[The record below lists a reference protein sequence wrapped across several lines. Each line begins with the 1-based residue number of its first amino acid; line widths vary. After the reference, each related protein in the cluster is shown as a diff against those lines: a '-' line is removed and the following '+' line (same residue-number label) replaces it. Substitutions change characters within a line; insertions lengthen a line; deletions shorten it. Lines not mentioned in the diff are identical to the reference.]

1 MSTLFNNI
9 IESNKTLIRKLS
21 RIKDDGT
28 EVAMADAKY
37 TDLFREPTT
46 ATGNQSY
53 TSPGTHSWVC
63 PSGVFSVSVCC
74 IGGGGAGQDNW
85 ANPAGGGAGLG
96 WKNQI
101 PVVPGQS
108 YTVQVGAGGQS
119 SSSSGD
125 AQMKGGDSYFDSPAV
140 VCGKGGGN
148 TSGAGSYATGTGSKG
163 NSSGGYTG
171 DGGGAG
177 GHASNYQGGGGAAG
191 YTGNG
196 GNGQTAADPSSG
208 GAAGGGYYSSTYG
221 TGAGG
226 GTGINGKGTTGYRWY
241 TPWSGLTTSSGNGG
255 GGEGGSGGSNGGYGE
270 NPWSGTAQSS
280 SNIPGGNYGGGGG
293 GPGTSWPSASG
304 SGGDGAVKIH
314 WNVGD
319 TVSWPNP

>member
-148 TSGAGSYATGTGSKG
+148 TSGVIRWD
-163 NSSGGYTG
+163 GGHSVI
-171 DGGGAG
+171 DGGGDR
-177 GHASNYQGGGGAAG
+177 QGEEP
-191 YTGNG
+191 
-196 GNGQTAADPSSG
+196 GQQGRGREELQEVHGPS
-208 GAAGGGYYSSTYG
+208 
-221 TGAGG
+221 
-226 GTGINGKGTTGYRWY
+226 I
-241 TPWSGLTTSSGNGG
+241 
-255 GGEGGSGGSNGGYGE
+255 
-270 NPWSGTAQSS
+270 
-280 SNIPGGNYGGGGG
+280 
-293 GPGTSWPSASG
+293 
-304 SGGDGAVKIH
+304 
-314 WNVGD
+314 
-319 TVSWPNP
+319 